1 MENVN
6 VILSL
11 LGFLGVGSAAIH
23 YAGCRKVQVKAKAK
37 VYNKEEKF
45 GGEEGL

>member
-23 YAGCRKVQVKAKAK
+23 YTSCRKVQVKAKAK
-37 VYNKEEKF
+37 VFKKQNESEDNF
-45 GGEEGL
+45 

>member
-23 YAGCRKVQVKAKAK
+23 YTSCRKVQVQVKAKK
-37 VYNKEEKF
+37 LSQQEKR
-45 GGEEGL
+45 GEDAL